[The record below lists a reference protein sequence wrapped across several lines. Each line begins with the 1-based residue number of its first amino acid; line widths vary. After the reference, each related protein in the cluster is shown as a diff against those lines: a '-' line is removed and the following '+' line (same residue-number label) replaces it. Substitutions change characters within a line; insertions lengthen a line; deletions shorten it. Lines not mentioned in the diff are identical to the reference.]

1 MAPASSAHGL
11 YRIFLPIGW
20 RTLILRKKPP
30 MYCTILVWIAGGLE
44 FFKHSTD
51 VPSSKEQL
59 LTFPLFWS
67 SVWWSAE
74 EVRGLDGFLYE
85 AAQNLESFQKFKIQI
100 KKSTPIEVDVLFKA
114 YPMVPLPCRSNLGGR
129 YLIHNYTSTPTSPL
143 LRIFRRLTHWQSFCS
158 KFSKKSGNYTCR
170 NL

>member
-1 MAPASSAHGL
+1 MSPASSAHGL
-11 YRIFLPIGW
+11 YRSLAGTLLFL
-20 RTLILRKKPP
+20 KKAAKVLH
-30 MYCTILVWIAGGLE
+30 YFGLDSGVLE

-59 LTFPLFWS
+59 LTLPLFWS

-100 KKSTPIEVDVLFKA
+100 KKSNT
-114 YPMVPLPCRSNLGGR
+114 
-129 YLIHNYTSTPTSPL
+129 
-143 LRIFRRLTHWQSFCS
+143 
-158 KFSKKSGNYTCR
+158 
-170 NL
+170 